1 MVVVCNTNTRQS
13 IDYTPKEDTYALNQT
28 QFNLTIGDEYQLSV
42 TKNDESYSNVTY
54 LVTLYVNMF
63 L

>member
-1 MVVVCNTNTRQS
+1 MVVVCNTNTRQN
-13 IDYTPKEDTYALNQT
+13 IDPTLKEDTYALNQT

-42 TKNDESYSNVTY
+42 TKNGESYSNVTY